1 MNNSLVTRFS
11 WLLVALCCLVVP
23 GSAWAAA
30 SAEPEPEVDRN
41 GMQYVDL
48 GAPFVTNYD
57 GGGRLKYLKTRVTLR
72 VRAPGPDAVNR
83 HLPYLRNQ
91 LVMLFSRQLEE
102 DLTSTRGKDQ
112 LQREALRIVRDALR
126 MLEGQPIADTVVN
139 LYFPEYVIQS

>member
-1 MNNSLVTRFS
+1 MKRSLLTRIPV
-11 WLLVALCCLVVP
+11 LLVALWCLAV
-23 GSAWAAA
+23 SA
-30 SAEPEPEVDRN
+30 SARAAQSEEPEVDTR
-41 GMQYVDL
+41 GLQYVDV

-72 VRAPGPDAVNR
+72 VRVAGVDAVNR
-83 HLPYLRNQ
+83 HLPYIRNQ

-126 MLEGQPIADTVVN
+126 LLEGQPVADTVVN
-139 LYFPEYVIQS
+139 LYFPEYVVQS

>member
-1 MNNSLVTRFS
+1 MKSSLLTRIPG
-11 WLLVALCCLVVP
+11 LLLALWCMAVSA
-23 GSAWAAA
+23 SAWGAP
-30 SAEPEPEVDRN
+30 SPEPEPEVDRR
-41 GMQYVDL
+41 GLQYVDL

-72 VRAPGPDAVNR
+72 VRATGVDAVNR

-126 MLEGQPIADTVVN
+126 ELEGQPVADTVVN

>member
-1 MNNSLVTRFS
+1 MKTSLMTRMAG
-11 WLLVALCCLVVP
+11 LLFALCCLALP
-23 GSAWAAA
+23 GSVWAAA

-41 GMQYVDL
+41 GLQYIDL

-72 VRAPGPDAVNR
+72 VRAAGADAVNS

-126 MLEGQPIADTVVN
+126 LLEGQPVADTVVN

>member
-1 MNNSLVTRFS
+1 MAG
-11 WLLVALCCLVVP
+11 LLFALWCLALP
-23 GSAWAAA
+23 GSVWAAA
-30 SAEPEPEVDRN
+30 SEEPEPEVDRN
-41 GMQYVDL
+41 GLQYIDL
-48 GAPFVTNYD
+48 GPPFVTNYD

-72 VRAPGPDAVNR
+72 VRVAGADAVNS

-126 MLEGQPIADTVVN
+126 LLEGQPVADTVVN